1 MNTEN
6 NKIIAE
12 FMGFEQYPIQNKS
25 NGYII
30 NFNDGNVPYK
40 LCAGSLEFHSDW
52 NWLMEVVEKIEKI
65 QRSKWSKNTYPCI
78 SISAISCKISFYGN
92 TEEIISNIIRP
103 SKKQAIYD
111 ACVEF
116 IKWYNKKKLILN
128 NNRNENN

>member
-1 MNTEN
+1 MNTQN
-6 NKIIAE
+6 NKLIAE
-12 FMGFEQYPIQNKS
+12 FLGWTLDNPSTFPTELHQEKEIQGFWELR
-25 NGYII
+25 
-30 NFNDGNVPYK
+30 FDT
-40 LCAGSLEFHSDW
+40 DW

-116 IKWYNKKKLILN
+116 IKWYNKKN
-128 NNRNENN
+128 